1 MAKKKATNPLLPTSP
16 TLQQFREAKERHPN
30 MICFFRMGDFYETF
44 DADAELVAK
53 VCGLS
58 VTRRDGVPMV
68 GFPMIQLEKSLHQL
82 LSKGHRVAICEQLK
96 EGELPKPPKVE
107 RVVTKGKLVEDES

>member
-1 MAKKKATNPLLPTSP
+1 MRKKRATNPLLPVTP
-16 TLQQFREAKERHPN
+16 TIQQFRETKERHPG
-30 MICFFRMGDFYETF
+30 MICFFRVGGFYETF

-58 VTRRDGVPMV
+58 VTRRDGIPMA

-96 EGELPKPPKVE
+96 EGELPKPPKVH
-107 RVVTKGKLVEDES
+107 RVVTKEKLVEEES